1 MSKEWGPVFRAED
14 WVKYAAERE
23 KISEVSLGETLVV
36 TPIGSI
42 YSSLVEFFNARPWVN
57 WIYKPDELW
66 GAKVADIFGQKVFF
80 TAISPGA
87 PQVSIIEET
96 IVAGVKRV
104 IFIGLAGGLGV
115 EIGDFIVP
123 YGAICE
129 DGFSQHY
136 IPYGIPIEA
145 SKKLHEYM
153 IKVSVN

>member
-14 WVKYAAERE
+14 WVKYTAERE

-115 EIGDFIVP
+115 EIGDFIVS

-129 DGFSQHY
+129 DGFS
-136 IPYGIPIEA
+136 
-145 SKKLHEYM
+145 
-153 IKVSVN
+153 

>member
-1 MSKEWGPVFRAED
+1 M
-14 WVKYAAERE
+14 
-23 KISEVSLGETLVV
+23 
-36 TPIGSI
+36 
-42 YSSLVEFFNARPWVN
+42 
-57 WIYKPDELW
+57 

-153 IKVSVN
+153 FKASVN